1 MLVANVKRRWSAS
14 SLPRS
19 QVSDLYSSFGIVF
32 ACLIS
37 GASET
42 LKEHSAKGGP
52 WPWPDQV
59 PADTR
64 RQHRSAQRRQHWE
77 NGVVVVIGG
86 RFSDVSLLRIDH
98 RLVRL
103 SFQGRGV

>member
-37 GASET
+37 AET
-42 LKEHSAKGGP
+42 TVTLCGL
-52 WPWPDQV
+52 
-59 PADTR
+59 
-64 RQHRSAQRRQHWE
+64 
-77 NGVVVVIGG
+77 N
-86 RFSDVSLLRIDH
+86 SDLA
-98 RLVRL
+98 
-103 SFQGRGV
+103 

>member
-37 GASET
+37 A
-42 LKEHSAKGGP
+42 
-52 WPWPDQV
+52 
-59 PADTR
+59 
-64 RQHRSAQRRQHWE
+64 E
-77 NGVVVVIGG
+77 NGLGILVGN
-86 RFSDVSLLRIDH
+86 LRQCH
-98 RLVRL
+98 VTRLP
-103 SFQGRGV
+103 FDQGRDGSEERAYSPSSLEADDAPAGYDGQ